1 LKPFAV
7 GAPTGTGAD
16 GWAPDQPCLRGDGG
30 QSTVELALCLP
41 FVLGLLLALVQA
53 GLFVRDQVMVDH
65 AAREAVRV
73 AAVSGDASRIRA
85 AAVGASDALDGRRL
99 TVDVGSRG
107 PPGTPVRVVIAYDS
121 PVRVPVIGF
130 VRSSVHLTAS
140 ATILVET

>member
-1 LKPFAV
+1 LSAATRCRHRAGRLV
-7 GAPTGTGAD
+7 D
-16 GWAPDQPCLRGDGG
+16 DRG

-65 AAREAVRV
+65 AAREAARV
-73 AAVSGDASRIRA
+73 ASVSGDASRIRA
-85 AAVGASDALDGRRL
+85 AAVGASDALDGRWL
-99 TVDVGSRG
+99 TVDVGGRG
-107 PPGTPVRVVIAYDS
+107 PPGTPVRVAIAYDS

-130 VRSSVHLTAS
+130 VRSSVRLTAT